1 MKNFM
6 ENPCKT
12 HFEVYNYNCSIYI
25 FRSFLHLGGETGQ
38 IFITLHYIF

>member
-1 MKNFM
+1 MKNFV

-12 HFEVYNYNCSIYI
+12 HFEVYNYNYRKYI
-25 FRSFLHLGGETGQ
+25 FWSFLHLGSETVQ